1 MSGEDFFDTTI
12 LVYAFVQDGPR
23 SSIAERLLKNGG
35 VISVHVLNEFVAVAR
50 RKLKM
55 PWEEVI
61 DALAYIRILCAAP
74 VAITID
80 THDAALR
87 IAQRYGFHIYDSLIV
102 AAAIE
107 AGCTTLYSEDLQHG
121 QTVGPVTIR
130 NPFSGG
136 KDRRPLNL
144 RKPAPPQ

>member
-1 MSGEDFFDTTI
+1 MSGEFFFDTTVLI
-12 LVYAFVQDGPR
+12 YAVARNDPR
-23 SSIAERLLKNGG
+23 AAAAEELLARGGTVSIQ
-35 VISVHVLNEFVAVAR
+35 VLNEFVAVAR
-50 RKLKM
+50 RKLRM
-55 PWEEVI
+55 PWEEI
-61 DALAYIRILCAAP
+61 IEALGAIRVLCAAS

-121 QTVGPVTIR
+121 QTIGPVTIR
-130 NPFSGG
+130 NPFRGG
-136 KDRRPLNL
+136 KAARPLNL

>member
-1 MSGEDFFDTTI
+1 MSGEFFFDTTVLI
-12 LVYAFVQDGPR
+12 YAVARNDPR
-23 SSIAERLLKNGG
+23 AATAEELLANGG
-35 VISVHVLNEFVAVAR
+35 TVSIQVLNEFVAVAR
-50 RKLKM
+50 RKLRM
-55 PWEEVI
+55 PWDEIVE
-61 DALAYIRILCAAP
+61 ALAAFRVLCAAP

-107 AGCTTLYSEDLQHG
+107 SDCTTLYSEDLQHG
-121 QTVGPVTIR
+121 QTIGSVTIR
-130 NPFSGG
+130 NPFRSS
-136 KDRRPLNL
+136 KIRRPLSL

>member
-1 MSGEDFFDTTI
+1 MNGEFFFDTTVLI
-12 LVYAFVQDGPR
+12 YAVARNDPR
-23 SSIAERLLKNGG
+23 AATAEELLAKGGTVSIQ
-35 VISVHVLNEFVAVAR
+35 VLNEFVAVAR
-50 RKLKM
+50 RKLRM
-55 PWEEVI
+55 PWEEVVE
-61 DALAYIRILCAAP
+61 ALAAIRVLCAAP

-87 IAQRYGFHIYDSLIV
+87 IAQRYEFHIYDSLIV

-121 QTVGPVTIR
+121 QTIGPVTIR
-130 NPFSGG
+130 NPFRSG
-136 KDRRPLNL
+136 KVRRPLNL